1 VSEVK
6 ENDDEER
13 KSVGLRNPSARVGA
27 PSRVVGGDDFF
38 ETAGFAFHRDEVFVR
53 PRVLALFESLHSHP
67 SVVRCKGAVRVGKEW
82 VAPAFE
88 GEERVALEPVAYR
101 RDSRIEVIVK
111 RNASADVSSVAD
123 DAPAPTDAPNEAG
136 PVWDES
142 DASVRS
148 AGRAAATRDWDALE
162 RAIKAAVKPPRAG

>member
-1 VSEVK
+1 
-6 ENDDEER
+6 
-13 KSVGLRNPSARVGA
+13 
-27 PSRVVGGDDFF
+27 
-38 ETAGFAFHRDEVFVR
+38 
-53 PRVLALFESLHSHP
+53 
-67 SVVRCKGAVRVGKEW
+67 VRCKGAVRVGKEW

-111 RNASADVSSVAD
+111 RNGSAADVDD

-136 PVWDES
+136 PVWDEV